1 MLKQTLPEPAMTTVS
16 PRHTTTVTTTAPK
29 KTNASPW
36 FATTVAATCEA
47 FYRSALNAYINSALL
62 GQPVQRLFPD
72 MHAQVPAR
80 VVYINGIKQSRAW
93 LANNVNPDTYA
104 SPTAVRTAVFLAP
117 GLLLTPV
124 SSLLEAANAGNKNP
138 EPLITQRW
146 LRGITARAVREII
159 FACGVN
165 QLSEAIEEAI
175 PEEKISMPL
184 LRNGAGSLASGI
196 IAGYFSHVPHNMSA
210 LKLHYP
216 QKSYGIL
223 FREYALQGMDRLP
236 ASMRSESMAMFTAL
250 VFPRALVARTIQIMG
265 TFTLLNGIIFMLKDV
280 NPMEGWN
287 GETMKRN

>member
-1 MLKQTLPEPAMTTVS
+1 MLKQTLPGTEMTQMTTSS
-16 PRHTTTVTTTAPK
+16 PRYTAPK
-29 KTNASPW
+29 KTSNASPL

-62 GQPVQRLFPD
+62 GQKVQRLFPD
-72 MHAQVPAR
+72 MHVQVPTR

-93 LANNVNPDTYA
+93 LANNVDPDTYA
-104 SPTAVRTAVFLAP
+104 SPNAVRTGVLLAP

-124 SSLLEAANAGNKNP
+124 SSILEAANAGNKNP
-138 EPLITQRW
+138 EPLVTKRW

-165 QLSEAIEEAI
+165 QLSEAIEESI
-175 PEEKISMPL
+175 PEERISSPL
-184 LRNGAGSLASGI
+184 LRNSAGSLASGVL
-196 IAGYFSHVPHNMSA
+196 AGYFSHVPHNMSA

-216 QKSYGIL
+216 QKSYGTL
-223 FREYALQGMDRLP
+223 FREYALQGMERLP

-250 VFPRALVARTIQIMG
+250 VFPRALMFRTIQIMG

-280 NPMEGWN
+280 RPMEGWN
-287 GETMKRN
+287 GEKMKRN